1 MLKRIA
7 STGVNLAVL
16 GVSVAIF
23 LVAFIALNALGAA
36 QKPPTI
42 AVLSATRD
50 LNMGD
55 VITANDL
62 AVKTV
67 FQDQNANL
75 YIPGEEV
82 TGVVGGVVAQPIFSG
97 QPIFRSAIIAQAA
110 EGTRLAAVLTQF
122 PGYSLF
128 PLPLDT
134 MNLVAPDAQAF
145 LPGDLVGVTVVITSR
160 PQQMTT
166 PTAMPDLILEPGLS
180 TEPTATPAP
189 QEVAQTDALSRA
201 LPPLAKDLFPMGV
214 RVISVQGLPPQNDT
228 TDTSNSDSSFT
239 TFDQPQMLIL
249 LIPNE
254 SREVLA
260 LALQQGDRLVVS
272 LMARGDETPTAGFT
286 YWDFEDLFKSDRE
299 EVLGGGR

>member
-7 STGVNLAVL
+7 STGVNLVVL

-145 LPGDLVGVTVVITSR
+145 LPGDLVGVTVVITGR

>member
-97 QPIFRSAIIAQAA
+97 QPIFRSAILAQAA

-128 PLPLDT
+128 PLPLDA

-166 PTAMPDLILEPGLS
+166 PTAMPDLILKPGLS

-214 RVISVQGLPPQNDT
+214 RVISVQGLPPQDDT

>member
-7 STGVNLAVL
+7 STGVNLVVL

-128 PLPLDT
+128 PLPLDA

-272 LMARGDETPTAGFT
+272 LIARGDETPTAGFT

>member
-50 LNMGD
+50 LNIGD

-97 QPIFRSAIIAQAA
+97 QPIFRSAILAQAA

-128 PLPLDT
+128 PLPLDA

-166 PTAMPDLILEPGLS
+166 PTAMPDLILKPGLS

>member
-7 STGVNLAVL
+7 STGVNLVVL

-97 QPIFRSAIIAQAA
+97 QPIFRSAILAQAA

>member
-7 STGVNLAVL
+7 STGINVIVL
-16 GVSVAIF
+16 GVSVAVF
-23 LVAFIALNALGAA
+23 LLAFIALNALGAA
-36 QKPPTI
+36 QRPPTI
-42 AVLSATRD
+42 SVLSATRD
-50 LNMGD
+50 LNIGD
-55 VITANDL
+55 VIAPNDL

-67 FQDQNANL
+67 FQDDNASL

-82 TGVVGGVVAQPIFSG
+82 TGVVGGILAQPIFSG
-97 QPIFRSAIIAQAA
+97 QPIFRTSILAPAA
-110 EGTRLAAVLTQF
+110 EGTRLSAALAQY

-128 PLPLDT
+128 PLPLDAT
-134 MNLVAPDAQAF
+134 NLIAPDAEAF
-145 LPGDLVGVTVVITSR
+145 LPGDLIGVTVVIASR

-166 PTAMPDLILEPGLS
+166 PTAMPEIILQPGYGV
-180 TEPTATPAP
+180 EPTGTPAP
-189 QEVAQTDALSRA
+189 QEIEQADALSRA

-214 RVISVQGLPPQNDT
+214 RVIAVQGLPPQ
-228 TDTSNSDSSFT
+228 TDSTDAGNSDSAFM

-249 LIPNE
+249 LVPNE
-254 SREVLA
+254 SREVLS

-299 EVLGGGR
+299 EALGGGR